1 MVLRRNISLKP
12 GDKHRALM
20 RHPKPYFIR
29 ILALVED
36 QVVYRWIGPH
46 NAARKYWQYAVEH
59 RDIVKD
65 RIELAAKKDSEEK
78 KP

>member
-36 QVVYRWIGPH
+36 QVVYRC
-46 NAARKYWQYAVEH
+46 R
-59 RDIVKD
+59 
-65 RIELAAKKDSEEK
+65 S
-78 KP
+78 